1 MGCGVGFPGRILGT
15 GVGLLEG
22 ADGASVGR
30 DDVGKAVVGCT
41 LGEEVVGLDEVGW
54 DDAGAIDGDAVLMEG
69 GTVTSAALGTS
80 VGHAEYA

>member
-1 MGCGVGFPGRILGT
+1 M
-15 GVGLLEG
+15 
-22 ADGASVGR
+22 
-30 DDVGKAVVGCT
+30 AVVGCT

-80 VGHAEYA
+80 VGHAE